1 MDFRYMEY
9 LKENNKYYVESLNE
23 EKLYILDYE
32 LKNYN
37 LLDLDGHWIMCSLI
51 GDVIPKQGWKIH
63 LTAKLD

>member
-37 LLDLDGHWIMCSLI
+37 LLDLDGHWIMCSFPM
-51 GDVIPKQGWKIH
+51 VT
-63 LTAKLD
+63 LTTRTGLKK